1 MPVREGVINN
11 DLMSSNN
18 GHHGWFPRS
27 PRSLWR
33 PPRDHS
39 AQFLSLLLSFY
50 ARRYLPVSLLP
61 FSSSS
66 SVSALLSP
74 LSTTANIHPRSRCWS
89 LKPGILS
96 HTRGSFA
103 LFPSL
108 SFSRGPRDF
117 ALPPRDRRAI
127 NRPARFPPLVI
138 YTVDNR
144 DKLKYSP
151 AANDDGDGARR
162 LANFVLLA
170 RGDFYRS
177 RSLPDDH
184 FRFFAKASSRTKYE
198 LGYY

>member
-1 MPVREGVINN
+1 MTEEARPVVKNNKLLQYPSGESTDRARASEGGRKRERETEKPRENERSACTGNFSLGSFSSLFRARWMPVREGVINN

-74 LSTTANIHPRSRCWS
+74 LFTTANIHPRSRC
-89 LKPGILS
+89 
-96 HTRGSFA
+96 
-103 LFPSL
+103 
-108 SFSRGPRDF
+108 
-117 ALPPRDRRAI
+117 
-127 NRPARFPPLVI
+127 
-138 YTVDNR
+138 
-144 DKLKYSP
+144 
-151 AANDDGDGARR
+151 
-162 LANFVLLA
+162 
-170 RGDFYRS
+170 
-177 RSLPDDH
+177 
-184 FRFFAKASSRTKYE
+184 
-198 LGYY
+198 